1 LIALEFR
8 SRVAAP
14 PDVVWRVV
22 ATMDGVNAELA
33 PWLRMTHPPDR
44 ADLRAQMVPPGEV
57 VFHSWLLLLG
67 VLPVDRH
74 ALSFESLHERGF
86 DERSTSWSNRI
97 WIHRRRVAGDGP
109 IVVRAAP
116 VADGAAGAAVRRCI
130 VPPSPCAAA
139 RAIRYPGDL
148 TTVDGRS

>member
-44 ADLRAQMVPPGEV
+44 ADLRAQMVPPGAV
-57 VFHSWLLLLG
+57 VFHSWLLLFG

-97 WIHRRRVAGDGP
+97 WIHRRRVEPDGDGSQVMDQLWFEP
-109 IVVRAAP
+109 RLSPLAP
-116 VADGAAGAAVRRCI
+116 LVRRF
-130 VPPSPCAAA
+130 VGALFRHRHA
-139 RAIRYPGDL
+139 RLRARFG
-148 TTVDGRS
+148 TRAT